1 MLLEPSIMIFE
12 DAQVSGLEL
21 AAILGDAGYD
31 DIQLASHFEPALAA
45 LDSCF
50 PIDLLLADIVVP
62 NGLNG
67 IELARMARLRH
78 PSIKVIFVT
87 GYAIGPIER
96 QIGWPIL
103 PKPVSDEQLLAEVD
117 RALETA
123 LSNDTSWQ

>member
-1 MLLEPSIMIFE
+1 MLLEPSIMIYE
-12 DAQVSGLEL
+12 DDQVSGLEL

-31 DIQLASHFEPALAA
+31 DIQLANHFERALAA
-45 LDSCF
+45 LDSGF
-50 PIDLLLADIVVP
+50 PIDLLVTDIVVP

-123 LSNDTSWQ
+123 